1 MARSAIHE
9 LVNGVMNAA
18 AASLRLRG
26 TDFEAAATH
35 LERAST
41 YWIRHTAGSH
51 LSE

>member
-9 LVNGVMNAA
+9 LIKGVMNTD
-18 AASLRLRG
+18 AASLRLCG
-26 TDFEAAATH
+26 TDFEAAAPH